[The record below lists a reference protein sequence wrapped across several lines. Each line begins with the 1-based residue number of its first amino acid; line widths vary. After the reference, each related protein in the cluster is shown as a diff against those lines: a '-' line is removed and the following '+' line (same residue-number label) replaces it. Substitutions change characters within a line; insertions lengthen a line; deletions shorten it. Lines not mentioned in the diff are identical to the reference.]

1 MISLYLPGHSGLHRL
16 PAGVKLL
23 GLALISV
30 GLYPIQNP
38 LGLVPA
44 VVLVAL
50 AYHSLGTG
58 GLARMWIIKP
68 LLPLFLMIFAVQWWT
83 QSFASALV
91 LLQRMLVLILLANL
105 ITLTTRMDAMMDAVL
120 PLLSPLRW
128 IGFRTERIAFAVAL
142 LVRFVPVLMAV
153 MLNLLE
159 AWKARGGG
167 RAVWQLAIPMM
178 INAIRLSDH
187 VAEALAARGGISHL
201 PARAK
206 PSQNPQTQTAK
217 MRKTQ

>member
-1 MISLYLPGHSGLHRL
+1 MISLYFPGHSHLHRF
-16 PAGVKLL
+16 PAGIKLS
-23 GLALISV
+23 GLAIISI

-38 LGLVPA
+38 WWLLPALLLVF
-44 VVLVAL
+44 V

-58 GLARMWIIKP
+58 GLARLWIIKP
-68 LLPLFLMIFAVQWWT
+68 LLPLFVLIFAVQWWT
-83 QSFASALV
+83 QNVASALV
-91 LLQRMLVLILLANL
+91 LLQRMLVLIWLANL

-120 PLLSPLRW
+120 PILTPLRW
-128 IGFRTERIAFAVAL
+128 LGIRTERIAFAVTL

-187 VAEALAARGGISHL
+187 VAEALAARGGISNDTL
-201 PARAK
+201 KAQSSSPK
-206 PSQNPQTQTAK
+206 QP
-217 MRKTQ
+217 

>member
-1 MISLYLPGHSGLHRL
+1 MISLYFPGHSRLHCL
-16 PAGVKLL
+16 PAGIKLS
-23 GLALISV
+23 GLAVISI

-38 LGLVPA
+38 LWLLPA
-44 VVLVAL
+44 VLLVIL
-50 AYHSLGTG
+50 AYYSLGTG
-58 GLARMWIIKP
+58 GLARMLITKP
-68 LLPLFLMIFAVQWWT
+68 LLPLFVLIFAVQWWT
-83 QSFASALV
+83 QNLASALV

-128 IGFRTERIAFAVAL
+128 LGIRTERIAFAVAL

-187 VAEALAARGGISHL
+187 VAEALAARGGIRSHSVD
-201 PARAK
+201 AS
-206 PSQNPQTQTAK
+206 PSLTK
-217 MRKTQ
+217 KS

>member
-1 MISLYLPGHSGLHRL
+1 MISLYFPGHSRLHRL
-16 PAGVKLL
+16 PAGIKLS
-23 GLALISV
+23 GLAVISI
-30 GLYPIQNP
+30 GLYPIQSP
-38 LGLVPA
+38 LWLLPA
-44 VVLVAL
+44 VLLVIF

-58 GLARMWIIKP
+58 GLARMLIIKP
-68 LLPLFLMIFAVQWWT
+68 LLPLFVLIFAVQWWT
-83 QSFASALV
+83 QNLASALV

-128 IGFRTERIAFAVAL
+128 LGIRTERIAFAVAL

-187 VAEALAARGGISHL
+187 VAEALAARGGI
-201 PARAK
+201 R
-206 PSQNPQTQTAK
+206 SQSVDASASLIK
-217 MRKTQ
+217 KS

>member
-1 MISLYLPGHSGLHRL
+1 MISLYFPGRSPLHRC
-16 PAGVKLL
+16 PAGVKLA
-23 GLALISV
+23 GLALISI
-30 GLYPIQNP
+30 GLYPIQTP
-38 LGLVPA
+38 LWLFPA
-44 VVLVAL
+44 VLLVVL
-50 AYHSLGTG
+50 AYRSLGTG
-58 GLARMWIIKP
+58 GLARMLIVKP
-68 LLPLFLMIFAVQWWT
+68 LVPLFVLIFAVQWWT
-83 QSFASALV
+83 QGLASALV

-128 IGFRTERIAFAVAL
+128 LGVRTERIAFAVAL

-167 RAVWQLAIPMM
+167 RAVWRLAIPMM

-187 VAEALAARGGISHL
+187 VAEALAARGGVSS
-201 PARAK
+201 ATVDATSSSTK
-206 PSQNPQTQTAK
+206 KSDD
-217 MRKTQ
+217 